1 MNVLVTGCAGFIG
14 SNVVDLL
21 HGQGH
26 FVVGIDNVNDAY
38 DLRLKEWRLQQ
49 LDQLSNLS
57 FLKLDITDRLGLGVL
72 FQEYKFDAVIN
83 LAARAGVRQSIDN
96 PWVYV
101 STNVEG
107 NLNLLDMCRE
117 HGVPKYILASTS
129 SLYGDAERPF
139 SEESATDRPL
149 SPYAASKK
157 GAEAMCHAYHHLHG
171 IDVSILRFFTVYGP
185 AGRPDMSIFRFVK
198 WVREDEPLWLS
209 GDGTQER
216 DFTYV
221 GDVARGVAAALKPLG
236 FEIINLGSDQ
246 PYSLRSVISM
256 VESYTG
262 HEALIERYPFHSA
275 DVMVTWADV
284 TKARELL
291 EWQAQVSMEEGL
303 KNSVAWYEEN
313 RSWAKDVNLD

>member
-1 MNVLVTGCAGFIG
+1 MKLLVTGCAGFIG
-14 SNVVDLL
+14 STVVDLL

-26 FVVGIDNVNDAY
+26 SVVGIDNVNDAY
-38 DLRLKEWRLQQ
+38 DVRLKEWRLQRLEQ
-49 LDQLSNLS
+49 LPNLS
-57 FLKLDITDRLGLGVL
+57 FLKLDITDRTGLEAL
-72 FQEYKFDAVIN
+72 FQEHKFDAVIN
-83 LAARAGVRQSIDN
+83 LAARAGVRQSIEN

-101 STNVEG
+101 STNIEG
-107 NLNLLDMCRE
+107 NLNLLDLCRA
-117 HGVPKYILASTS
+117 HGVLKYILASTS
-129 SLYGDAERPF
+129 SLYGGAERPF
-139 SEESATDRPL
+139 SELSATDRPL

-236 FEIINLGSDQ
+236 FEIINLGGNQ

-256 VESYTG
+256 VENYTG
-262 HEALIERYPFHSA
+262 HEALIEHYPFHPA
-275 DVMVTWADV
+275 DVMATWADV

-291 EWQAQVSMEEGL
+291 EWQTQVSMEEGL
-303 KNSVAWYEEN
+303 KSSVAWYEEN